1 MEGTHSM
8 SCPPARSKLFPP
20 AGGYRKLLSFQ
31 KSEIVFDL
39 TFRFCRRFLK
49 PGDRTIGQMEQ
60 AARSGKQNIAEGSKA
75 AATAK
80 DTEIHLTN
88 VALASLE
95 ELLLDYEDYLRVRN
109 LPQWEKDSPQAL
121 FMREQGKAHNADARY
136 FLDLAESRDAE
147 AVANMAICL
156 IHQARFLLQRQIQ
169 SLGERFLAEGGFRE
183 RMTSMRRTERE
194 RQQGQSGA

>member
-1 MEGTHSM
+1 MN
-8 SCPPARSKLFPP
+8 RSSVQPRLFPP

-39 TFRFCRRFLK
+39 TFQFCRRFLK

-88 VALASLE
+88 VALASLD
-95 ELLLDYEDYLRVRN
+95 ELLLDYEDYLRVRQ

-121 FMREQGKAHNADARY
+121 FMREKGRIHNADTRY
-136 FLDLAESRDAE
+136 FLDLAESREAE

-156 IHQARFLLQRQIQ
+156 IHQARFLLQRQLQ
-169 SLGERFLAEGGFRE
+169 ALGEKFLVEGGFRE
-183 RMTSMRRTERE
+183 RMTRMRRAERE
-194 RQQGQSGA
+194 RQQKGAGA

>member
-1 MEGTHSM
+1 MN
-8 SCPPARSKLFPP
+8 RSSVQPRLFPP

-39 TFRFCRRFLK
+39 TFQFCRRFLK

-88 VALASLE
+88 VALASLD
-95 ELLLDYEDYLRVRN
+95 ELLLDYEDYLRVRQ

-121 FMREQGKAHNADARY
+121 FMREKGRIHNADTRY
-136 FLDLAESRDAE
+136 FLDLAESREAE

-156 IHQARFLLQRQIQ
+156 VHQARFLLQRQLQ
-169 SLGERFLAEGGFRE
+169 ALGEKFLVEGGFRE
-183 RMTSMRRTERE
+183 RMTRMRRAERE
-194 RQQGQSGA
+194 RQQKGAGA

>member
-1 MEGTHSM
+1 MN
-8 SCPPARSKLFPP
+8 RSSAPNSLFPP

-39 TFRFCRRFLK
+39 TFQFCRRFLK

-60 AARSGKQNIAEGSKA
+60 AARSGKQNIAEGSQA

-88 VALASLE
+88 VALASLD

-109 LPQWEKDSPQAL
+109 LPQWEKNSPQAL
-121 FMREQGKAHNADARY
+121 FMREQGKVHNADARY
-136 FLDLAESRDAE
+136 FLNLAGSREAD

-156 IHQARFLLQRQIQ
+156 IHQARFLLQRQLQ
-169 SLGERFLAEGGFRE
+169 SLGNRFLAEGGFRE
-183 RMTSMRRTERE
+183 RMTRLRRTERE
-194 RQQGQSGA
+194 RQRKEPGA